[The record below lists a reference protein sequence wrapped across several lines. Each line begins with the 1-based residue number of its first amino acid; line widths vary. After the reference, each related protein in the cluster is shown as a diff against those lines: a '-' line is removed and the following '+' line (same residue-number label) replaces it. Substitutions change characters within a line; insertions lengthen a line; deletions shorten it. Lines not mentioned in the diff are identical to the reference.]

1 MLGRMERTLPNR
13 QFALRSAAFF
23 AVVSLAMAAFGAW
36 LTYRFTFGAGEADPL
51 RFVGLTTGI
60 LTLLATLPGGSEPPS
75 PRPIVFAFD
84 LAIMIE
90 R

>member
-60 LTLLATLPGGSEPPS
+60 LTLLATLPLGWFSLCIFRRLDMF
-75 PRPIVFAFD
+75 PREKTD
-84 LAIMIE
+84 H
-90 R
+90 